1 MRSDSKPPELP
12 PVQRPKVEIEAEM
25 MVYIGDEN
33 VAKFSLRHGEYIIG
47 RDQGCQIC
55 IDTEGIS
62 RHHARLSF
70 QGYELTVEDL
80 GSANGVFIEGVRIQL
95 PTRVRPDQ
103 QVEVGNARFLVRLKT
118 ESSEMLAAAL
128 WDPEL
133 GLTPV
138 RAILEGKKYKVL
150 GTIGRG
156 GMGVVHQAR
165 DLRIVRNVAMK
176 VIKTSSQFS
185 CENVLRFVDEAQLT
199 GQLQHPNI
207 IPSTSSASMN
217 TARFSTR

>member
-1 MRSDSKPPELP
+1 MRTSPSSRCAT
-12 PVQRPKVEIEAEM
+12 V
-25 MVYIGDEN
+25 
-33 VAKFSLRHGEYIIG
+33 SIIG

-128 WDPEL
+128 A
-133 GLTPV
+133 GS
-138 RAILEGKKYKVL
+138 RARPHAGARHSGGEKYKVL

>member
-25 MVYIGDEN
+25 MGYIGDEN

-128 WDPEL
+128 WDPAL

-165 DLRIVRNVAMK
+165 DLRIRARTCCASWTRRSSPGSSSTR
-176 VIKTSSQFS
+176 TSSL
-185 CENVLRFVDEAQLT
+185 C
-199 GQLQHPNI
+199 
-207 IPSTSSASMN
+207 TSSASMN

>member
-1 MRSDSKPPELP
+1 MRSDSKPPEPP
-12 PVQRPKVEIEAEM
+12 PVPQPQVEIEAEM

-62 RHHARLSF
+62 RHHARLNF

-128 WDPEL
+128 WDPDL

-138 RAILEGKKYKVL
+138 RATLEGKKYKVL

-156 GMGVVHQAR
+156 RLAPEYERVAFALPPGQVSPVVETEFGFHLVER
-165 DLRIVRNVAMK
+165 
-176 VIKTSSQFS
+176 
-185 CENVLRFVDEAQLT
+185 LT
-199 GQLQHPNI
+199 
-207 IPSTSSASMN
+207 
-217 TARFSTR
+217 